1 METRR
6 LGQTDRDVCWL
17 GFGAARIA
25 TDTGSP
31 AAAERLLNALLDSG
45 VNYIDTAECYG
56 ESEET
61 LGKYLS
67 HRREDYWLTTKCG
80 HVAGD
85 ITAPE
90 WTAAAVTQGIDQS
103 LRRHADRL
111 PRPLCTYTPAKPT
124 CCAKATCCVPCRTP
138 KQPARPATSASAATT
153 RWRWRP
159 SAWECLPTLL
169 TSFNVVDQRG
179 LDEVLPAAEAAGL
192 GIIAKR
198 PIANAAFNRP
208 ASPYNYA
215 DAYWQRAQ
223 HFTVP
228 DGAPEDGVALALR
241 FCHSFD
247 YIDTAIVGI
256 DSLDQLAA
264 NIRDVAAGPLPP
276 AVLSSLRDQFQTHG
290 HDWPHLV

>member
-6 LGQTDRDVCWL
+6 LGQTDMDVSWL

-31 AAAERLLNALLDSG
+31 AKAEALLNALLDSG

-67 HRREDYWLTTKCG
+67 HRRDEYWLTTKCG

-85 ITAPE
+85 VTAPE
-90 WTAAAVTQGIDQS
+90 WTAEAVSQSIDQS
-103 LRRHADRL
+103 LRRMHTDYLDLVHIHTCKADVLRQGDVL
-111 PRPLCTYTPAKPT
+111 RALQDAQRAGK
-124 CCAKATCCVPCRTP
+124 
-138 KQPARPATSASAATT
+138 T
-153 RWRWRP
+153 RYIGF
-159 SAWECLPTLL
+159 SGDNEVALEAIGMGEFATLL
-169 TSFNVVDQRG
+169 TSFNVVDQKG
-179 LDEVLPAAEAAGL
+179 LDEVLPAAEAVGM

-208 ASPYNYA
+208 ASPYDYA
-215 DAYWQRAQ
+215 DAYWERAQ
-223 HFTVP
+223 YFTLP
-228 DGAPEDGVALALR
+228 EGAPEDGATLALR

-256 DSLDQLAA
+256 DS
-264 NIRDVAAGPLPP
+264 I
-276 AVLSSLRDQFQTHG
+276 
-290 HDWPHLV
+290 

>member
-6 LGQTDRDVCWL
+6 LGHTDMDVSLL

-31 AAAERLLNALLDSG
+31 AEAERLLNALLDNG

-56 ESEET
+56 ASEET
-61 LGKYLS
+61 LGKFIS
-67 HRREDYWLTTKCG
+67 HRRDEYWLTTKCG

-90 WTAAAVTQGIDQS
+90 WTAEAVTQGIDQS
-103 LRRHADRL
+103 LRRMRTEYLDLVHIH
-111 PRPLCTYTPAKPT
+111 T
-124 CCAKATCCVPCRTP
+124 CESDVLRQGDVVRALQDA
-138 KQPARPATSASAATT
+138 QAAGKT
-153 RWRWRP
+153 RYIGF
-159 SAWECLPTLL
+159 SGDNEVAVEAIDMGVFATLL
-169 TSFNVVDQRG
+169 TSFNVVDQGG
-179 LDEVLPAAEAAGL
+179 LDAVLPAAEAAGM

-208 ASPYNYA
+208 ASPYSYA
-215 DAYWQRAQ
+215 DEYWQRAQ
-223 HFTVP
+223 RFTLP
-228 DGAPEDGVALALR
+228 EGAPADGVALALR

-256 DSLDQLAA
+256 DSLDQLRS
-264 NIRDVAAGPLPP
+264 NIAQVAAGPLPSS
-276 AVLSSLRDQFQTHG
+276 VLTSLREQFREHG
-290 HDWPHLV
+290 QDWSQLM

>member
-1 METRR
+1 MERRR
-6 LGQTDRDVCWL
+6 LGRTDMDVSWL

-31 AAAERLLNALLDSG
+31 AAAEQLLNGLLDSG

-61 LGKYLS
+61 LGKYVS
-67 HRREDYWLTTKCG
+67 HRRDEYWLTTKCG
-80 HVAGD
+80 HAAGD
-85 ITAPE
+85 VTAPE
-90 WTAAAVTQGIDQS
+90 WTSDAVTQSIDQS
-103 LRRHADRL
+103 LRRMRTDYLDLVHIHTCTADVLRQGDVVRAL
-111 PRPLCTYTPAKPT
+111 QDTQQAGK
-124 CCAKATCCVPCRTP
+124 
-138 KQPARPATSASAATT
+138 T
-153 RWRWRP
+153 RYIGF
-159 SAWECLPTLL
+159 SGDNEVALEAIGMDMFATLL

-179 LDEVLPAAEAAGL
+179 LEEVLPAAEAAGL

-208 ASPYNYA
+208 ASPYDYA

-223 HFTVP
+223 NFTLP
-228 DGAPEDGVALALR
+228 DGAPEDGAALALR

-256 DSLDQLAA
+256 DSLEQLHSNIDQ
-264 NIRDVAAGPLPP
+264 VAAGPLPP
-276 AVLSSLRDQFQTHG
+276 AVLNSLREQFQQHG
-290 HDWPHLV
+290 RNWPQLV

>member
-6 LGQTDRDVCWL
+6 LGQTDMDVSWL

-25 TDTGSP
+25 TDAGTP
-31 AAAERLLNALLDSG
+31 AEAERLLNALLDSG

-61 LGKYLS
+61 LGKFIS
-67 HRREDYWLTTKCG
+67 HRRDEYWLTTKCG

-103 LRRHADRL
+103 LRRMQTDYLDLVHIHTCEADVLRQGDV
-111 PRPLCTYTPAKPT
+111 LCALQDAQQAGK
-124 CCAKATCCVPCRTP
+124 
-138 KQPARPATSASAATT
+138 T
-153 RWRWRP
+153 RHIGF
-159 SAWECLPTLL
+159 SGDNDVALEAIEMGVFATLL
-169 TSFNVVDQRG
+169 TSFNIVDQRG
-179 LDEVLPAAEAAGL
+179 LDEVLPAAEAAGM

-208 ASPYNYA
+208 ASPYDYA
-215 DAYWQRAQ
+215 NAYWQRAQ
-223 HFTVP
+223 HFTLP
-228 DGAPEDGVALALR
+228 DGAPADGVSLALR
-241 FCHSFD
+241 FCRSFD
-247 YIDTAIVGI
+247 FIDTAIVGI

-276 AVLSSLRDQFQTHG
+276 AVLTSLRDQFQTHG
-290 HDWPHLV
+290 QDWPQLV

>member
-6 LGQTDRDVCWL
+6 LGQTDMDVSWL

-25 TDTGSP
+25 TETGSP

-56 ESEET
+56 GSEET
-61 LGKYLS
+61 LGKYIS
-67 HRREDYWLTTKCG
+67 HRRDEYWLTTKCG
-80 HVAGD
+80 HAAGD
-85 ITAPE
+85 VTAPE
-90 WTAAAVTQGIDQS
+90 WTAAAVTQSIDQS
-103 LRRHADRL
+103 LRRLRTDYLDLVHIHTCEADVLRQGDVL
-111 PRPLCTYTPAKPT
+111 RALQDA
-124 CCAKATCCVPCRTP
+124 
-138 KQPARPATSASAATT
+138 QAAGKT
-153 RWRWRP
+153 RYIGF
-159 SAWECLPTLL
+159 SGDNEVALEAIGMGMFATLL
-169 TSFNVVDQRG
+169 TSFNVLDQRG
-179 LDEVLPAAEAAGL
+179 LDEVLPAAAAAGM

-208 ASPYNYA
+208 ASPYDYA

-228 DGAPEDGVALALR
+228 EGAPADGAALALR

-256 DSLDQLAA
+256 DSLHQLRA
-264 NIRDVAAGPLPP
+264 NIAQVAAGPLSP
-276 AVLSSLRDQFQTHG
+276 AVLTSLREQFQAHG
-290 HDWPHLV
+290 QNWPQLI

>member
-6 LGQTDRDVCWL
+6 LGGTDMDVSWL

-61 LGKYLS
+61 LGKYIS
-67 HRREDYWLTTKCG
+67 HRRDEYWLTTKCG

-90 WTAAAVTQGIDQS
+90 WSAEAVTQSVDQS
-103 LRRHADRL
+103 LRRLRTDYLDLVHIH
-111 PRPLCTYTPAKPT
+111 T
-124 CCAKATCCVPCRTP
+124 CESDVLRQGDVLRALQDAQQAGK
-138 KQPARPATSASAATT
+138 T
-153 RWRWRP
+153 RYIGF
-159 SAWECLPTLL
+159 SGDNEVALEAIGMGKFATLL
-169 TSFNVVDQRG
+169 TSFNVLDQRG
-179 LDEVLPAAEAAGL
+179 LDEVLPAAEAAGM

-208 ASPYNYA
+208 ASPYDYA

-228 DGAPEDGVALALR
+228 DGAPVDGVALALR

-256 DSLDQLAA
+256 DSLEQLAS
-264 NIRDVAAGPLPP
+264 NIQQVAAGPLPP
-276 AVLSSLRDQFQTHG
+276 AALTSLREQFQEHG
-290 HDWPHLV
+290 RDWPQLL